1 MSASLE
7 SAGPTLKLI
16 NGRRSRRSWSAE
28 EKRRIVLEAAVPG
41 ASVSE
46 IARRHGVNA
55 NLVFNWRK
63 LYHAGRL
70 DDKVHAG
77 ELLPVRISENPH
89 PVYPGVERL
98 AIAPVVAGAIH
109 IELGRVRVRVEGSV
123 DPENLRMVLEQ
134 LGR

>member
-28 EKRRIVLEAAVPG
+28 EKRRIVREAAVPG
-41 ASVSE
+41 ALVSE

-63 LYHAGRL
+63 MALA
-70 DDKVHAG
+70 ASSAIT
-77 ELLPVRISENPH
+77 ERITLSTQ
-89 PVYPGVERL
+89 R
-98 AIAPVVAGAIH
+98 APAVV
-109 IELGRVRVRVEGSV
+109 
-123 DPENLRMVLEQ
+123 P
-134 LGR
+134 